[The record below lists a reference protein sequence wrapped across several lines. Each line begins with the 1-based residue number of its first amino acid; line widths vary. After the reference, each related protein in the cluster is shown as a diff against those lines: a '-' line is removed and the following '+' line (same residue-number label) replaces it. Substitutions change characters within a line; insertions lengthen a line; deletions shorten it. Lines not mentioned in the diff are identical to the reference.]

1 MKTRAFAAYNATDEL
16 KPFSFEYAALKP
28 TDIAIDIKYCGICHS
43 DVHSARNE
51 WTSFVEAT
59 YPMVPGHE
67 IVGVVREVG
76 ASVKQFKKGDV
87 VGVGCL
93 VGSCRHCGECSEG
106 LEQFCDG
113 KVLTYNSFVPELG
126 RTTYGG
132 YAEHIVVNEDFVLS
146 IPKGMDLA
154 KTAPLLCAGITVYS
168 PLKHWKVQPGDQ
180 ITVPQSLW

>member
-1 MKTRAFAAYNATDEL
+1 MIKTHAYAAYNATDEL
-16 KPFSFEYAALKP
+16 KPFTFEYAALKP
-28 TDIAIDIKYCGICHS
+28 TDIAIDIQFCGICHS

-76 ASVKQFKKGDV
+76 AQVKKFKQGDI

-93 VGSCRHCGECSEG
+93 VGSCRHCGECNDD

-132 YAEHIVVNEDFVLS
+132 YAEHIVVDEHFVLS

-154 KTAPLLCAGITVYS
+154 KTAPLLCAGIMCRNYC
-168 PLKHWKVQPGDQ
+168 LFAA
-180 ITVPQSLW
+180 